1 MSIKWVLSM
10 KVVKR
15 DEAKEFSTIPGID
28 NKILVTADKQ
38 MFVLINISPEAII
51 PLHGH
56 KNEQIGVCLKGTV
69 EFQTEEGPVIVEENT
84 AYAFASNEKHGCRV
98 LSKDEAIILESVSPP
113 REDFLA
119 HVKD

>member
-1 MSIKWVLSM
+1 MI
-10 KVVKR
+10 VVKKE
-15 DEAKEFSTIPGID
+15 EAKEFSTIPGVD

-38 MFVLINISPEAII
+38 MFVLINISSEATI

-56 KNEQIGVCLKGTV
+56 MNEQIGVCLKGKV
-69 EFQTEEGPVIVEENT
+69 EFQTENGPVIVEENT
-84 AYAFASNEKHGCRV
+84 AYAFASNEKHGCRA
-98 LSKDEAIILESVSPP
+98 LSEDGAIILESFSPP